1 LNKWLI
7 GARLKTLPAAI
18 SPVLIGTS
26 YAQDINWINAA
37 LALVVALFLQ
47 IAVNYAND
55 YSDGIKGTDSNRVGP
70 TRLVASGLASVRS
83 VKNASYFCF
92 LIAAIAGSILSLSI
106 SKWLFVIGALSI
118 LAAWGY
124 TGGRKPYGYLGFGEV
139 SVFVFF
145 GLIATIG
152 SYYIQSK
159 EINWQI
165 FLLSIPV
172 GCLSC
177 AVLVINN
184 LRDLSNDKLVGKRTL
199 AVLLGDKKTRNFYT
213 VLLVVSQL
221 ISVIAAI
228 VNIRMLFTLIC
239 IPVMISAIKKV
250 SLGVKGFELIPI
262 LGRTARLQL
271 LLAVITA
278 AVLFNWNGIK

>member
-7 GARLKTLPAAI
+7 GARIKTLPAAI

-26 YAQDINWINAA
+26 YAEQITWINAA
-37 LALVVALFLQ
+37 LALIVALFLQ

-55 YSDGIKGTDSNRVGP
+55 YSDGIKGTDQNRIGP
-70 TRLVASGLASVRS
+70 IRLVASGLASAVAVR
-83 VKNASYFCF
+83 NAAYISF
-92 LIAAIAGSILSLSI
+92 LIAAIAGSILSFNI
-106 SKWLFVIGALSI
+106 SMWLFIIGGISI

-124 TGGRKPYGYLGFGEV
+124 TGGKKPYGYIGFGEL

-145 GLIATIG
+145 GLVATIG
-152 SYYIQSK
+152 SYYIQS
-159 EINWQI
+159 EELNWQI

-199 AVLLGDKKTRNFYT
+199 AVLLGDKKTRNFYI
-213 VLLVVSQL
+213 VLLVISQL
-221 ISVIAAI
+221 VSISAAVIDI
-228 VNIRMLFTLIC
+228 KMLFTLIC
-239 IPVMISAIKKV
+239 IPMAVNVIKKIAT
-250 SLGVKGFELIPI
+250 GVEGIELIPI
-262 LGRTARLQL
+262 LGKTSRLQL

-278 AVLFNWNGIK
+278 AALFN

>member
-1 LNKWLI
+1 MNKWLI
-7 GARLKTLPAAI
+7 GARIKTLPAAI

-26 YAQDINWINAA
+26 YAEQITWINAA
-37 LALVVALFLQ
+37 LALIVALFLQ

-55 YSDGIKGTDSNRVGP
+55 YSDGIKGTDQNRIGP
-70 TRLVASGLASVRS
+70 IRLVASGLASAVAVR
-83 VKNASYFCF
+83 NAAYISF
-92 LIAAIAGSILSLSI
+92 LIAAIAGSILSFNI
-106 SKWLFVIGALSI
+106 SMWLFIIGGISI

-124 TGGRKPYGYLGFGEV
+124 TGGKKPYGYIGFGEL

-145 GLIATIG
+145 GLVATIG
-152 SYYIQSK
+152 SYYIQS
-159 EINWQI
+159 EELNWQI

-199 AVLLGDKKTRNFYT
+199 AVLLGDKKTRNFYI
-213 VLLVVSQL
+213 VLLVISQL
-221 ISVIAAI
+221 VSISAAVIDI
-228 VNIRMLFTLIC
+228 KMLFTLIC
-239 IPVMISAIKKV
+239 IPMTVNVIKKIAT
-250 SLGVKGFELIPI
+250 GVGGIELIPI
-262 LGRTARLQL
+262 LGKTARLQL

-278 AVLFNWNGIK
+278 AALFN

>member
-7 GARLKTLPAAI
+7 GARIKTLPAAI

-26 YAQDINWINAA
+26 YAEQITWINAA
-37 LALVVALFLQ
+37 LALIVALFLQ

-55 YSDGIKGTDSNRVGP
+55 YSDGIKGADQNRIGP
-70 TRLVASGLASVRS
+70 IRLVASGLASAVAVR
-83 VKNASYFCF
+83 NAAYISF
-92 LIAAIAGSILSLSI
+92 LIAAIAGSILSFNI
-106 SKWLFVIGALSI
+106 SMWLFIIGGISI

-124 TGGRKPYGYLGFGEV
+124 TGGKKPYGYIGFGEL

-145 GLIATIG
+145 GLVATIG
-152 SYYIQSK
+152 SYYIQS
-159 EINWQI
+159 EELNWQI

-199 AVLLGDKKTRNFYT
+199 AVLLGDKKTRNFYI
-213 VLLVVSQL
+213 VLLVISQL
-221 ISVIAAI
+221 VSISAAVIDI
-228 VNIRMLFTLIC
+228 KMLFTLIC
-239 IPVMISAIKKV
+239 IPMAVNVIKKIA
-250 SLGVKGFELIPI
+250 SGVEGIELIPI
-262 LGRTARLQL
+262 LGKTARLQL

-278 AVLFNWNGIK
+278 AALFN

>member
-7 GARLKTLPAAI
+7 GARFKTLPAAI

-70 TRLVASGLASVRS
+70 TRLVASGLASARA

-184 LRDLSNDKLVGKRTL
+184 LRDLSNDELVGKRTL

-221 ISVIAAI
+221 ISVLAAV

-239 IPVMISAIKKV
+239 IPVMINAIKKV
-250 SLGVKGFELIPI
+250 SLGAKGIELIPI

-278 AVLFNWNGIK
+278 AALFNWNGIK

>member
-7 GARLKTLPAAI
+7 GARIKTLPAAI

-26 YAQDINWINAA
+26 YAEQITWINAA
-37 LALVVALFLQ
+37 LALIVALYLQ
-47 IAVNYAND
+47 IAVKYAND
-55 YSDGIKGTDSNRVGP
+55 YSDGIKGTDQNRIGP
-70 TRLVASGLASVRS
+70 IRLVASGLASAVAVR
-83 VKNASYFCF
+83 NAAYISF
-92 LIAAIAGSILSLSI
+92 LIAAIAGSILSFSTSL
-106 SKWLFVIGALSI
+106 WLFIIGGISI

-124 TGGRKPYGYLGFGEV
+124 TGGKKPYGYIGFGEL

-145 GLIATIG
+145 GLVATIG
-152 SYYIQSK
+152 SYYIQS
-159 EINWQI
+159 EELNWQI

-199 AVLLGDKKTRNFYT
+199 AVLLGDKKTRNFYI
-213 VLLVVSQL
+213 VLLVISQL
-221 ISVIAAI
+221 VSISAAVIDI
-228 VNIRMLFTLIC
+228 KMLFTLIC
-239 IPVMISAIKKV
+239 IPMGVNLIKKIAA
-250 SLGVKGFELIPI
+250 GVGGIELISI
-262 LGRTARLQL
+262 LGKTARLQL

-278 AVLFNWNGIK
+278 ADLFN

>member
-1 LNKWLI
+1 MI
-7 GARLKTLPAAI
+7 GARVKTLPAAI

-70 TRLVASGLASVRS
+70 TRLVASGLASARA

-92 LIAAIAGSILSLSI
+92 LIAAFAGSILSLSI

-177 AVLVINN
+177 AILVINN
-184 LRDLSNDKLVGKRTL
+184 LRDLSNDELVGKRTL

-221 ISVIAAI
+221 ISVIAAV

-239 IPVMISAIKKV
+239 IPVMINAIKKV
-250 SLGVKGFELIPI
+250 SLGAKGIELIPI

-278 AVLFNWNGIK
+278 AALFNWNGIK

>member
-1 LNKWLI
+1 MNKWLI
-7 GARLKTLPAAI
+7 GARVKTLPAAI

-70 TRLVASGLASVRS
+70 TRLVASGLASARA

-92 LIAAIAGSILSLSI
+92 LIAAFAGSILSLSI

-177 AVLVINN
+177 AILVINN
-184 LRDLSNDKLVGKRTL
+184 LRDLSNDELVGKRTL

-221 ISVIAAI
+221 ISVIAAV

-239 IPVMISAIKKV
+239 IPVMINAIKKV
-250 SLGVKGFELIPI
+250 SLGAKGIELIPI

-278 AVLFNWNGIK
+278 AALFNWNGIK

>member
-1 LNKWLI
+1 MNKWLI
-7 GARLKTLPAAI
+7 GARIKTLPAAI

-26 YAQDINWINAA
+26 YAEQITWINAA
-37 LALVVALFLQ
+37 LALIVALFLQ

-55 YSDGIKGTDSNRVGP
+55 YSDGIKGTDQNRIGP
-70 TRLVASGLASVRS
+70 IRLVASGLASAVAVR
-83 VKNASYFCF
+83 NAAYISFF
-92 LIAAIAGSILSLSI
+92 IAAIAGSILSFNTSM
-106 SKWLFVIGALSI
+106 WLFIIGGISI

-124 TGGRKPYGYLGFGEV
+124 TGGKKPYGYIGFGEL

-145 GLIATIG
+145 GLVATIG
-152 SYYIQSK
+152 SYYIQS
-159 EINWQI
+159 EELNWQI

-199 AVLLGDKKTRNFYT
+199 AVLLGDKKTRNFYI
-213 VLLVVSQL
+213 VLLVISQL
-221 ISVIAAI
+221 VSISAAVIDI
-228 VNIRMLFTLIC
+228 KMLFTLIC
-239 IPVMISAIKKV
+239 IPMAVNVIKKIAT
-250 SLGVKGFELIPI
+250 GVEGIELIPI
-262 LGRTARLQL
+262 LGKTARLQL

-278 AVLFNWNGIK
+278 AALFN

>member
-1 LNKWLI
+1 MNKWLI
-7 GARLKTLPAAI
+7 GARIKTLPAAI

-26 YAQDINWINAA
+26 YAEQITWINAA
-37 LALVVALFLQ
+37 LALIVALFLQ

-55 YSDGIKGTDSNRVGP
+55 YSDGIKGTDQNRIGP
-70 TRLVASGLASVRS
+70 IRLVASGLASAVAVR
-83 VKNASYFCF
+83 NAAYISF
-92 LIAAIAGSILSLSI
+92 LIAAIAGSILSFNTSM
-106 SKWLFVIGALSI
+106 WLFIIGGISI

-124 TGGRKPYGYLGFGEV
+124 TGGKKPYGYIGFGEL

-145 GLIATIG
+145 GLVATIG
-152 SYYIQSK
+152 SYYIQS
-159 EINWQI
+159 EELNWQI

-199 AVLLGDKKTRNFYT
+199 AVLLGDKKTRNFYII
-213 VLLVVSQL
+213 LLVISQL
-221 ISVIAAI
+221 VSISAAVIDI
-228 VNIRMLFTLIC
+228 KMLFTLIC
-239 IPVMISAIKKV
+239 IPMAVNVIKKIAT
-250 SLGVKGFELIPI
+250 GVEGIELIPI
-262 LGRTARLQL
+262 LGKTARLQL

-278 AVLFNWNGIK
+278 AALFN

>member
-1 LNKWLI
+1 MNKWLI
-7 GARLKTLPAAI
+7 GARIKTLPAAI

-26 YAQDINWINAA
+26 YAEQITWINAA
-37 LALVVALFLQ
+37 LALIVALFLQ

-55 YSDGIKGTDSNRVGP
+55 YSDGIKGTDQNRIGP
-70 TRLVASGLASVRS
+70 IRLVASGLASAVAVR
-83 VKNASYFCF
+83 NAAYISF
-92 LIAAIAGSILSLSI
+92 LIAAIAGSILSFNTSM
-106 SKWLFVIGALSI
+106 WLFIIGGISI

-124 TGGRKPYGYLGFGEV
+124 TGGKKPYGYIGFGEL

-145 GLIATIG
+145 GLVATIG
-152 SYYIQSK
+152 SYYIQS
-159 EINWQI
+159 EELNWQI

-199 AVLLGDKKTRNFYT
+199 AVLLGDKKTRNFYI
-213 VLLVVSQL
+213 VLLVISQL
-221 ISVIAAI
+221 VSISAAVIDI
-228 VNIRMLFTLIC
+228 KMLFTLIC
-239 IPVMISAIKKV
+239 IPMTVNVIKKIAT
-250 SLGVKGFELIPI
+250 GVEGIELIPI
-262 LGRTARLQL
+262 LGKTARLQL

-278 AVLFNWNGIK
+278 AALFN

>member
-7 GARLKTLPAAI
+7 GARVKTLPAAI

-70 TRLVASGLASVRS
+70 TRLVASGLASARA

-184 LRDLSNDKLVGKRTL
+184 LRDLSNDELVGKRTL
-199 AVLLGDKKTRNFYT
+199 AVLLGDKKTRNFYN
-213 VLLVVSQL
+213 VLLAVSQL
-221 ISVIAAI
+221 ISVIAAV

-239 IPVMISAIKKV
+239 IPVMINTIKKV
-250 SLGVKGFELIPI
+250 SLGAKGIELIPI

-278 AVLFNWNGIK
+278 AALFNWNGIK

>member
-1 LNKWLI
+1 MNKWLI
-7 GARLKTLPAAI
+7 GARIKTLPAAI

-26 YAQDINWINAA
+26 YAEQITWINAA
-37 LALVVALFLQ
+37 LALIVALFLQ

-55 YSDGIKGTDSNRVGP
+55 YSDGINGTDQNRVGP
-70 TRLVASGLASVRS
+70 IRLVASGLASAVAVR
-83 VKNASYFCF
+83 NAAYISF
-92 LIAAIAGSILSLSI
+92 LIAAIAGSVLSFNTSM
-106 SKWLFVIGALSI
+106 WLFIIGGISI

-124 TGGRKPYGYLGFGEV
+124 TGGKKPYGYIGFGEL

-145 GLIATIG
+145 GLVATIG
-152 SYYIQSK
+152 SYYIQS
-159 EINWQI
+159 EELNWQI

-199 AVLLGDKKTRNFYT
+199 AVLLGDKKTRNFYI
-213 VLLVVSQL
+213 VLLAISQL
-221 ISVIAAI
+221 VSISAAVIDI
-228 VNIRMLFTLIC
+228 KMLFTLIC
-239 IPVMISAIKKV
+239 IPMAVDVIKKIAT
-250 SLGVKGFELIPI
+250 GVGGIELIPI
-262 LGRTARLQL
+262 LGKTARLQL

-278 AVLFNWNGIK
+278 AALFN

>member
-1 LNKWLI
+1 MNKWLI
-7 GARLKTLPAAI
+7 GARIKTLPAAI

-26 YAQDINWINAA
+26 YAEQITWINAA
-37 LALVVALFLQ
+37 LALIVALFLQ

-55 YSDGIKGTDSNRVGP
+55 YSDGIKGTDQNRIGP
-70 TRLVASGLASVRS
+70 IRLVASGLASAIAVR
-83 VKNASYFCF
+83 NAAYISF
-92 LIAAIAGSILSLSI
+92 LIAAIAGSILSFKTSM
-106 SKWLFVIGALSI
+106 WLFIIGGISI

-124 TGGRKPYGYLGFGEV
+124 TGGKKPYGYIGFGEL

-145 GLIATIG
+145 GLVATIG
-152 SYYIQSK
+152 SYYIQS
-159 EINWQI
+159 EELNWQI

-199 AVLLGDKKTRNFYT
+199 AVLLGDKKTRNFYI
-213 VLLVVSQL
+213 VLLVISQL
-221 ISVIAAI
+221 VSISAAVIDI
-228 VNIRMLFTLIC
+228 KMLFTLIC
-239 IPVMISAIKKV
+239 IPMAVNVIKKIAT
-250 SLGVKGFELIPI
+250 GVGGIELIPI
-262 LGRTARLQL
+262 LGKTARLQL

-278 AVLFNWNGIK
+278 AALFN

>member
-1 LNKWLI
+1 MNKWLI
-7 GARLKTLPAAI
+7 GARIKTLPAAI

-26 YAQDINWINAA
+26 YAEQITWINAA
-37 LALVVALFLQ
+37 LALIVALFLQ

-55 YSDGIKGTDSNRVGP
+55 YSDGIKGTDQNRIGP
-70 TRLVASGLASVRS
+70 IRLVASGLASAVAVR
-83 VKNASYFCF
+83 NAAYISFF
-92 LIAAIAGSILSLSI
+92 IAAIAGSILSFNTSM
-106 SKWLFVIGALSI
+106 WLFIIGGISI

-124 TGGRKPYGYLGFGEV
+124 TGGKKPYGYIGFGEL

-145 GLIATIG
+145 GLVATIG
-152 SYYIQSK
+152 SYYIQS
-159 EINWQI
+159 EELNWQI

-199 AVLLGDKKTRNFYT
+199 AVLMGDKKTRNFYI
-213 VLLVVSQL
+213 VLLVISQL
-221 ISVIAAI
+221 VSISAAVIDI
-228 VNIRMLFTLIC
+228 KMLFTLIC
-239 IPVMISAIKKV
+239 VPMVVNVIKKIAT
-250 SLGVKGFELIPI
+250 GVEGIELIPI
-262 LGRTARLQL
+262 LGKTVRLQL

-278 AVLFNWNGIK
+278 AALFN

>member
-7 GARLKTLPAAI
+7 GARIKTLPAAI

-26 YAQDINWINAA
+26 YAEQITWINAA
-37 LALVVALFLQ
+37 LALIVALFLQ

-55 YSDGIKGTDSNRVGP
+55 YSDGIKGTDQNRIGP
-70 TRLVASGLASVRS
+70 IRLVASGLASAVAVR
-83 VKNASYFCF
+83 NAAYISF
-92 LIAAIAGSILSLSI
+92 LIAAIAGSILSFKTSM
-106 SKWLFVIGALSI
+106 WLFIIGGISI

-124 TGGRKPYGYLGFGEV
+124 TGGKKPYGYIGFGEL

-145 GLIATIG
+145 GLVATIG

-159 EINWQI
+159 ELNWQI

-199 AVLLGDKKTRNFYT
+199 AVLLG
-213 VLLVVSQL
+213 VISLLLS
-221 ISVIAAI
+221 ISAAVIDI
-228 VNIRMLFTLIC
+228 KMLFTLIC
-239 IPVMISAIKKV
+239 IPMALNVIKKIA
-250 SLGVKGFELIPI
+250 SGVEGIELIPI
-262 LGRTARLQL
+262 LGKTARLQL

-278 AVLFNWNGIK
+278 AALFN